1 MSTDERGAFEI
12 TKDAFASIEALVKD
26 AVGNATLTGDRKR
39 LHIGAGY
46 LRLAAA
52 KAAALADLIS
62 AVANQDRTPG
72 RKAIRRLSQVE
83 REIEKFL
90 AKVAIDN
97 ERWARDN
104 GAIRMRISNEDLEA
118 LVRGEP
124 PAKCVAQIDAAR
136 EEQESACRNLRK

>member
-26 AVGNATLTGDRKR
+26 AVGNSTLTGDRKR
-39 LHIGAGY
+39 FHIGAGY

-52 KAAALADLIS
+52 KAVALADLIS
-62 AVANQDRTPG
+62 AVANQDRNPG
-72 RKAIRRLSQVE
+72 RRAIKRLAQVD
-83 REIEKFL
+83 RDIEKHL
-90 AKVAIDN
+90 DVVAIDN

-104 GAIRMRISNEDLEA
+104 GAVRVKISAEDFEA

-124 PAKCVAQIDAAR
+124 SAELISKIEAAR
-136 EEQESACRNLRK
+136 EDQEPA

>member
-1 MSTDERGAFEI
+1 MGTDERGSYEI

-26 AVGNATLTGDRKR
+26 AVGNATLTGDRMR
-39 LHIGAGY
+39 FHIGAGY

-52 KAAALADLIS
+52 KAVALADLID

-72 RKAIRRLSQVE
+72 RRAIKRLAQVD
-83 REIEKFL
+83 RDIEKHL

-97 ERWARDN
+97 ERWAKEN

-124 PAKCVAQIDAAR
+124 SAKCVAQIDAAR